1 MTIIYVISTDDVDI
15 NLQSISNDEFIKY
28 SEVYGQ
34 SYTPKEFETAF
45 NDQELNT
52 YTDQIRIITDDVS
65 TDAIRIANA
74 IKYIDNQLIE
84 VEAMKGKDPHYIIGW
99 LKQSLR
105 IVKETLS
112 PNEIP

>member
-1 MTIIYVISTDDVDI
+1 MQVTKIYCISTDDVDI

-28 SEVYGQ
+28 AEVYGQ
-34 SYTPKEFETAF
+34 SYTPKDFEIAF
-45 NDQELNT
+45 NDQEVNT

-74 IKYIDNQLIE
+74 IKYIDNQETE
-84 VEAMKGKDPHYIIGW
+84 VANMTDKDPHYVIGW

-105 IVKETLS
+105 TAKSMIQTE
-112 PNEIP
+112 